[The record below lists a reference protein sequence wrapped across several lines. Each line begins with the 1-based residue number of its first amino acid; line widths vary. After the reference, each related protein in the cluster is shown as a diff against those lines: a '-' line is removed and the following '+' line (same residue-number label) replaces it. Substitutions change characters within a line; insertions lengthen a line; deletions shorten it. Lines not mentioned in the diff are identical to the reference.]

1 MRHLYV
7 RSNQPAHSRFHTDTR
22 RLQHAGNT
30 QSIQAA
36 VDKDTD
42 GKLSVISQQYD
53 KNKDVVVKKLL
64 DRVTLVQPELHR
76 NLKKLE
82 A

>member
-1 MRHLYV
+1 MYDLI
-7 RSNQPAHSRFHTDTR
+7 SGFHTDSHG
-22 RLQHAGNT
+22 LQHAGNT
-30 QSIQAA
+30 QHVQAT

-42 GKLSVISQQYD
+42 AKLAAISQQYD
-53 KNKDVVVKKLL
+53 KNKEAVVKKLL
-64 DRVTLVQPELHR
+64 NRVTLVQPELHR